1 MPIALVTNNT
11 LVNASA
17 LSGSGPFGGDGV
29 GQRVQ
34 VTLTDAVTSG
44 SLLVAVTEVLLGVDE
59 TITFGDDKGNTW
71 QQLVGRFYSSAGA
84 KIAIGYAMNCA
95 AGTTTVYAR
104 SDSNVN
110 RFIAVS
116 EYIGAATT
124 SAADGSNSA
133 NGTGSS
139 ATINPGAIT
148 TTAAGLI
155 ISACTYTDGGA
166 DVTALNGDYTLTK
179 RTMSGGYPVFVQ
191 DWITSGAQTSH
202 AASFTGN
209 KSFWNA
215 VVGAFK
221 ADGAGGGSAIAAIA
235 NHYAMLRAAG

>member
-1 MPIALVTNNT
+1 MPIARVTNNT
-11 LVNASA
+11 WVDASA

-34 VTLTDAVTSG
+34 VALTDAVQSG

-84 KIAIGYAMNCA
+84 KLAIGYAMNCA
-95 AGTTTVYAR
+95 AGSTTVYAR

-110 RFIAVS
+110 RFLAVS
-116 EYIGAATT
+116 EYTGAATT
-124 SAADGSNSA
+124 GAADGSNSA
-133 NGTGSS
+133 NGTGSA
-139 ATINPGAIT
+139 ATINPGAVT
-148 TTAAGLI
+148 TTAAGII
-155 ISACTYTDGGA
+155 ISACVYTDGGE

-191 DWITSGAQTSH
+191 DWITSGSQSSH

-215 VVGAFK
+215 AVVAFK
-221 ADGAGGGSAIAAIA
+221 AAAGGSSTPIAALA
-235 NHYAMLRAAG
+235 HHYAMLRAAG